1 MNKKFMIALTLCTT
15 ILCTAIPCKTFADND
30 TFMNEKIGE
39 PRISVDGQKLDLES
53 LGISKYVFKT
63 NDELMVPIR
72 PVAEA
77 MNYNVEWDGENRSV
91 TLSNDERQ
99 MIVYIDKDTYATT
112 SKLAIGMTAPKSYGV
127 VPQIFEDRTFVPAKM
142 FELIDYNYETFGA
155 YINFKKNSVEDS
167 NNTQLSNPFKEYES
181 LSELSEA
188 VGFNVLEIRAIPF
201 NLNEKI
207 YSGTEDGLAQ
217 ISYNIGGD
225 KKLLFRQS
233 KGSGD
238 NSGDYNEY
246 KNSKVLNNQDLEIT
260 LKGNDNEKYN
270 LVLWESDGYSFSIH
284 TDEALDDYYLF
295 NMIDSLN

>member
-1 MNKKFMIALTLCTT
+1 MNKKFMVALTLCTT
-15 ILCTAIPCKTFADND
+15 IFCTAISYKTFADND

-39 PRISVDGQKLDLES
+39 PRISVDGKKLELES
-53 LGISKYVFKT
+53 FGISKYAFKT

-77 MNYNVEWDGENRSV
+77 MNYNVEWDSENKSV

-99 MIVYIDKDTYATT
+99 MIIYIDKNTYATT
-112 SKLAIGMTAPKSYGV
+112 SKLAIGMTAPKSYGAA
-127 VPQIFEDRTFVPAKM
+127 PQIFEDRTFVPAKM
-142 FELIDYNYETFGA
+142 FELMNYNYETFGA
-155 YINFKKNSVEDS
+155 YINFKKNIIEDS
-167 NNTQLSNPFKEYES
+167 NNAQLPNPFKEYTS

-201 NLNEKI
+201 NLNEKT

-217 ISYNIGGD
+217 ISYNIGGN

-233 KGSGD
+233 ICSGD

-246 KNSKVLNNQDLEIT
+246 KNSKIVNNQDLEIT
-260 LKGNDNEKYN
+260 LKGNDDEKYN
-270 LVLWESDGYSFSIH
+270 LAIWEYDGYSFSIH

>member
-1 MNKKFMIALTLCTT
+1 M
-15 ILCTAIPCKTFADND
+15 
-30 TFMNEKIGE
+30 
-39 PRISVDGQKLDLES
+39 
-53 LGISKYVFKT
+53 GISKYVFKT

-72 PVAEA
+72 PIAEA
-77 MNYNVEWDGENRSV
+77 MNYNVEWDGENKSV

-99 MIVYIDKDTYATT
+99 MIIYIDKDTYAIT
-112 SKLAIGMTAPKSYGV
+112 SKLAIGMTAPKSYGAA
-127 VPQIFEDRTFVPAKM
+127 PQIFEDRTFVPAKM
-142 FELIDYNYETFGA
+142 FELMDYNYETFGA
-155 YINFKKNSVEDS
+155 YINFTKKLVEDL
-167 NNTQLSNPFKEYES
+167 NNTQLPNPFKEYAS

-246 KNSKVLNNQDLEIT
+246 KNSKVVNNQDLEIT
-260 LKGNDNEKYN
+260 LKGNDDEKYN
-270 LVLWESDGYSFSIH
+270 LAIWETDDYSFSIR
-284 TDEALDDYYLF
+284 TDEALNESYFLD
-295 NMIDSLN
+295 MINSLK

>member
-1 MNKKFMIALTLCTT
+1 MNKKFFTALS
-15 ILCTAIPCKTFADND
+15 LCTAIFSTTISYKTFADNN
-30 TFMNEKIGE
+30 TFINEKIGE
-39 PRISVDGQKLDLES
+39 PRISVDCEKLELES

-72 PVAEA
+72 PIAEA
-77 MNYNVEWDGENRSV
+77 MNYNVEWDGENKSV

-99 MIVYIDKDTYATT
+99 MIIYIDKDTYAIT
-112 SKLAIGMTAPKSYGV
+112 SKLAIGMTAPKSYGAA
-127 VPQIFEDRTFVPAKM
+127 PQIFEDRTFVPAKM
-142 FELIDYNYETFGA
+142 FELMDYNYETFGA
-155 YINFKKNSVEDS
+155 YINFTKKLVEDL
-167 NNTQLSNPFKEYES
+167 NNTQLPNPFKEYAS

-246 KNSKVLNNQDLEIT
+246 KNSKVVNNQDLEIT
-260 LKGNDNEKYN
+260 LKGNDDEKYN
-270 LVLWESDGYSFSIH
+270 LAIWETDDYSFSIR
-284 TDEALDDYYLF
+284 TDEALNESYFLD
-295 NMIDSLN
+295 MINSLK

>member
-15 ILCTAIPCKTFADND
+15 IFCTAISCKTFADND

-127 VPQIFEDRTFVPAKM
+127 PPQIFEDRTFVPAKM

-167 NNTQLSNPFKEYES
+167 NNTQLSNPFKEYEL
-181 LSELSEA
+181 LSELSKA

-201 NLNEKI
+201 NLNEKT

-246 KNSKVLNNQDLEIT
+246 KNSKLVNYKDLEIT
-260 LKGNDNEKYN
+260 LKGNDYEKYN
-270 LVLWESDGYSFSIH
+270 LAIWEVDGYSFSIR
-284 TDEALDDYYLF
+284 TDEALNESYIFDI
-295 NMIDSLN
+295 IDSLK